1 MYRFAAGPTQSRRW
15 IFHADCLTRVA
26 TNGPYTTSTTPE
38 PLEDQCW
45 RVQTSGQ
52 RFGKSTREQ
61 IGALPPPYGRQLG
74 SIIVR
79 EFQRLLRCSPA
90 KRVFPSSCPHSLS
103 TEAHRPSADLPSASF
118 CLRAWLTRSTPCP
131 LAGRELCPSRRPPPG
146 KGLGLLVCT
155 VRPSAISSEQR

>member
-103 TEAHRPSADLPSASF
+103 TEAHRPSADLPSAVPAP
-118 CLRAWLTRSTPCP
+118 CLADKLDTLT
-131 LAGRELCPSRRPPPG
+131 LADESCAHHDYH
-146 KGLGLLVCT
+146 LLVRGSDCLFGWL
-155 VRPSAISSEQR
+155 SLFAISSEH